1 MAQNLTKWS
10 DRLALDIALHLEGS
24 GGTLPDILSD
34 HGLTPFDLQAFNKDP
49 IFTKKVD
56 GFRDDIKN
64 KGLSFKLKARVQAE
78 ALLETSFALIHHP
91 DISPAVKADLIK
103 STVKWAG
110 LEPKGPEDASGGT
123 SGVTITINLGG
134 KDEDKRMIDVSPI
147 VASELEKGV
156 TWENGVA

>member
-34 HGLTPFDLQAFNKDP
+34 HDLTPFDLQAFNKDP

-123 SGVTITINLGG
+123 SGVTITINLGN

-147 VASELEKGV
+147 VASELESGI
-156 TWENGVA
+156 TWKNGVA

>member
-1 MAQNLTKWS
+1 MLQKLTKWT
-10 DRLALDIALHLEGS
+10 DKLALDIALHLEGS

-34 HGLTPFDLQAFNKDP
+34 HGLTPFDLQDFNTDP
-49 IFTKKVD
+49 VFTKKVD

-78 ALLETSFALIHHP
+78 QLLETSFALIHHP

-110 LEPKGPEDASGGT
+110 LEPRGSEEVSGGT
-123 SGVTITINLGG
+123 GGVTITINLGS
-134 KDEDKRMIDVSPI
+134 KDEDKRVVDITPVI
-147 VASELEKGV
+147 AGELE
-156 TWENGVA
+156 EEANVA